1 MLGNY
6 FTLARVSRLIHQQC
20 SGTIIS
26 EIYSQHK
33 QQLCI
38 VADSHPVRTIV
49 ISCEPS
55 QNSLYSHEG
64 DFRAR
69 KNSVD
74 LFSAAIGKRILEV
87 KCDPNDRVVR
97 LRLEDSMTLEGEF
110 FGSRANVLLWKY
122 NPTIPV
128 STEIVF
134 DAFLRKKEM
143 ISARRPCGEHDA
155 LPDYL
160 RVLHDER
167 SFTEALRSTAAD
179 GRARSLKS
187 IFPVLGTTLAKEI
200 LIRAGANDSGEG
212 DLLTEQ
218 EAKKLFAETSRIIAE
233 LTSDAAQGEAR
244 VYFDQD
250 VPVCVSP
257 IPLRM
262 YSELRSESFPDI
274 AGAIRR
280 FVSTEHVSSTFK
292 EKKEE
297 ISAWLEKE
305 EKKTNQTLSKI
316 KSELAEHDR
325 SSEYEFF
332 GKLIMSHLHELR
344 KGSKSATIDD
354 TISQESPGDSVTIP
368 LDPSLSP
375 VANAEKYFAKAKKAK
390 TAVGE
395 SAEHLRSLDRR
406 SAVLHMLN
414 SEIADIASTSGL
426 KEFCEANKGY
436 LHQVG
441 YMTTKEKETLPPFRL
456 FTVEGGFQVLAGK
469 SSENNDLLTM
479 KFAKP
484 NDLWFHCRGASGSHV
499 ILKVSSAA
507 GEPSKK
513 AIHQAASIAA
523 YYSKM
528 KNASSVPVAVTEKK
542 FVRKPKGAPA
552 GTVTLEREKVL
563 FVEPKL
569 PIHPHTS

>member
-6 FTLARVSRLIHQQC
+6 FTLARISGLIHQQC
-20 SGTIIS
+20 AGAIIS

-38 VADSHPVRTIV
+38 VAESHPVRTIV

-55 QNSLYSHEG
+55 QNSLYIHEG
-64 DFRAR
+64 NFRAR

-74 LFSAAIGKRILEV
+74 LFSAVPGKRILEV

-97 LRLEDSMTLEGEF
+97 LRLEDAMTLEGEF
-110 FGSRANVLLWKY
+110 FGSRANVLLWKCD
-122 NPTIPV
+122 PTIPV
-128 STEIVF
+128 SSETVL
-134 DAFLRKKEM
+134 DAFLRKREM
-143 ISARRPCGEHDA
+143 ISIRRPTSEHNIPPA
-155 LPDYL
+155 YL
-160 RVLHDER
+160 RILHDER
-167 SFTEALRSTAAD
+167 SFAEGLHSSAAD
-179 GRARSLKS
+179 GRARSLKT
-187 IFPVLGTTLAKEI
+187 ILPLLGPTLAKEI
-200 LIRAGANDSGEG
+200 LIRADANGSGEG
-212 DLLTEQ
+212 EMLTDQ
-218 EAKKLFAETSRIIAE
+218 ETKRIFTETSLIIAE
-233 LTSDAAQGEAR
+233 LTSDAREGEAR
-244 VYFDQD
+244 VYFDED

-262 YSELRSESFPDI
+262 YSEHRNESFPDI
-274 AGAIRR
+274 AAAIRR
-280 FVSTEHVSSTFK
+280 FVSTEQVSSTFRG
-292 EKKEE
+292 KKEE

-305 EKKTNQTLSKI
+305 EKKTDQTRTKI

-332 GKLIMSHLHELR
+332 GKLIMSHLHELH
-344 KGSKSATIDD
+344 KGSKRAIIDD
-354 TISQESPGDSVTIP
+354 TVSQESPGDSITIP

-390 TAVGE
+390 TAIGE
-395 SAEHLRSLDRR
+395 SAEYLRSLDRR
-406 SAVLHMLN
+406 SAMLHML
-414 SEIADIASTSGL
+414 SGEIADIASAPAL

-484 NDLWFHCRGASGSHV
+484 NDLWFHCRGSSGSHV
-499 ILKVSSAA
+499 VLKVSSAA

-542 FVRKPKGAPA
+542 FVRKPRGAPA

-569 PIHPHTS
+569 PIHHHTL